1 MQSFR
6 ERSGFHGNQQ
16 CYQQETHELSRLE
29 NYRHH
34 HSQTRQGYEAHSLA
48 AAGTKDCY
56 SQQAYPAYGSGSAPA
71 DKQYKGTKLPGQLL
85 PSGPSAGG
93 YSGHLGSA
101 YPAQYMSEG
110 HLPQKWDDSAHSH
123 LPQYEQELVGR
134 LEPAAG
140 GGPGGGQYLDQTLLP
155 ISQSQC
161 AHPTQPNPPVY
172 TTHPQAKLP
181 QDTSPS
187 PMTYTQGPM
196 HFPQHS
202 QSLSSSTP
210 SYPAVEKCSQTP
222 HCYKSYAMP
231 PTSQYNRQLGS
242 SSIKQSGY
250 RAQGS
255 YTYQQAPSR
264 AGYEQQALSGAQD
277 GLSKYQHFS
286 QPPQNYC
293 LSDISVRSPEQY
305 YQNCSPSSS
314 HSPARSVGR
323 SPSYSST
330 PSPLMVNPES
340 FQYSQPPITTGAAS
354 SSSSSA
360 SGLREQSLLMPPH
373 SHASPSLNPQTAS
386 FAGSL
391 KDRFSEKLLSNPS
404 LWSLNALTSQVENI
418 SNNVQQLLLSE
429 AMVANKK
436 SSKRNQKKTEDFKG
450 QLRALEDGS
459 CPDAQLATPVPE
471 PFGTPQSVHTELQ
484 EGEYSSSSEDQL
496 ERSYYY
502 CGQSR
507 SPAQPTTNSQHAL
520 ETVSSC
526 SATSPDILST
536 KSDDSA
542 HSLPSAEAGENL
554 ATLLKSIGEEK
565 SPKGAL
571 TPSPLKP
578 EQDSPDDIQRL
589 KDSLKENFEESA
601 WLEKTGEEREEPK
614 ERLSVDGDGDG
625 DGDGAA
631 EIRAAE
637 PDGWPDHDKY
647 PSLFQKISKALAGK
661 SYPSDME
668 EQIYQEL
675 QNQYVPDDGGS
686 GEKPSSP
693 SDFNCKTDM
702 VSDVEAEIY
711 KSEFPT
717 DSDASGKTVP
727 FSWSND
733 LVQDQYLT
741 MKEDDSE
748 FPHFDSRSE
757 LFEEKLSAAEREK
770 QEAFEEQHS
779 VLSSRATGAREGED
793 SSPSSEEAMNNKTWA
808 QESGEIGSPAP
819 EQVNRAAA
827 ATETQDAGFPSS
839 ERRSVICDISPS
851 RQPAKAAFSGLNEEA
866 TPLSQVREHIDR
878 HDAVVLEPDSP
889 QLPGKSMLHSAPSW
903 VDTPPSPKKGDEEID
918 PRIDGPTG
926 VTPSTKAE
934 SPPPSAHLTPF
945 HRKHAED
952 KSSQSGR
959 IMHTSVRIRRL
970 SSGVG
975 EALPGTPQEMSMPSS
990 KSMTVTDQTGVM
1002 HKDLSSQTTKL
1013 FPESFPSR
1021 MCTRSFTALA
1031 APKACI
1037 HLKRQV
1043 APKLAKGVAAK
1054 ETLPKIKWKKQKG
1067 PKPALIGHLKGKKTL
1082 SESSSQD
1089 ENHDSSLPPA
1099 APGKDPRAMVLRSRK
1114 PAQEKP
1120 LKHKGKDKRTP
1131 CALPRKLKDTKKH
1144 KASFQKEA
1152 ARGSPKQALAGSQRS
1167 VVYRIK
1173 PEEKAS
1179 PPLKRKASCLSPVPV
1194 KKRRGGKA
1202 GRGDGFQAPLKN
1214 KPGGVKA
1221 PSKRLRQGEHLL
1233 TKDTPLAAVSG
1244 GHCLPPQY
1252 PPKTKYL
1259 PPRKGRGLKYEAL
1272 VQKITSPGAKK
1283 HSSSPPGEPCAA
1295 QAAENRGPAEP
1306 AAGAPGEEGGA
1317 PNATGAPHV
1326 GFARAPTSKR
1336 KRVAA
1341 GEGVEPP
1348 EGPLESGGLVVP
1360 TPRLAK
1366 QRAIKN
1372 NHEMHLKQ
1380 RRKKR
1385 KAPAF
1390 PPPDSA
1396 PAGQQ
1401 ALPPAPALPPS
1412 AGQLPGSPTGPSD
1425 TGAAKR
1431 GARRSAQ
1438 TRQRQGRASDKPKAV
1453 KQTGPNRRNRKH
1465 LSAVKARRGGHRR
1478 PSAPVVEEKQPEI
1491 RLKYVTY
1498 KPQKNENK
1506 PFFSPYVHIDS
1517 SKEFAALCT
1526 IVNRPEEEFL
1536 LLNARK
1542 KSSAKMK
1549 SPAPV
1554 AKAIPNS
1561 SVMLQGPLV
1570 NKNLIDRCLTC
1581 CLCGKPANYRELGDL
1596 CGPYYPEDSIPRKT
1610 LSLKCKL
1617 EPREDRARLSCGAAR
1632 SPPSRPEG
1640 DKGPSGSGSGA
1651 PGRPRRAERAAGE
1664 PGALRPKFRER
1675 YRKLQQFQGYD
1686 RRAAEGEAGPG
1697 KPKEALQ
1704 RLELEAEAKEHWVHE
1719 ACAVWTNGVF
1729 LVSGKLYGLQEAA
1742 LGAAASRCL
1751 KCQDLGASVGCCSKG
1766 CPQKFH
1772 YVCAK
1777 EMGCSLQEENFS
1789 LKCPK
1794 HKSIAIHR
1802 LLKIQTAASGSEH
1815 LALCRL
1821 PPAGQTGNCA
1831 GERREEGSVKTS

>member
-85 PSGPSAGG
+85 SSGPSASG

-110 HLPQKWDDSAHSH
+110 HLPQKWEDSAHTH

-140 GGPGGGQYLDQTLLP
+140 GGPGGGQYLEQTLLP

-172 TTHPQAKLP
+172 TTHPQPKLP

-373 SHASPSLNPQTAS
+373 SHASPSLNPQAAS
-386 FAGSL
+386 FTGSV

-418 SNNVQQLLLSE
+418 SNNVQQLLLTE

-507 SPAQPTTNSQHAL
+507 SPAQPTTNSQHTL

-526 SATSPDILST
+526 SATSPDVLST

-571 TPSPLKP
+571 VPSPLKP
-578 EQDSPDDIQRL
+578 EQNSPDDIQRL

-614 ERLSVDGDGDG
+614 ERLAA

-637 PDGWPDHDKY
+637 PEGWPDHDKY

-661 SYPSDME
+661 SYPGSME

-748 FPHFDSRSE
+748 FPHFNSRSG
-757 LFEEKLSAAEREK
+757 LFEEKLPAAEREK

-779 VLSSRATGAREGED
+779 VVSSRATGAREGED
-793 SSPSSEEAMNNKTWA
+793 SLPSSEEAMNNKTWT

-851 RQPAKAAFSGLNEEA
+851 KQPAKAAFPGLNEEA
-866 TPLSQVREHIDR
+866 TPLSQVREHIDC

-889 QLPGKSMLHSAPSW
+889 QLPGKSMMHSAPSW
-903 VDTPPSPKKGDEEID
+903 ADTPPSPKKGD
-918 PRIDGPTG
+918 
-926 VTPSTKAE
+926 
-934 SPPPSAHLTPF
+934 
-945 HRKHAED
+945 
-952 KSSQSGR
+952 
-959 IMHTSVRIRRL
+959 IRRL

-975 EALPGTPQEMSMPSS
+975 EGLPGTPQEMSMPSS
-990 KSMTVTDQTGVM
+990 KSMTVTDQTGVT

-1067 PKPALIGHLKGKKTL
+1067 PKPAVIGHLKGKKTL
-1082 SESSSQD
+1082 SESSPQD
-1089 ENHDSSLPPA
+1089 ENHNSSLPPA
-1099 APGKDPRAMVLRSRK
+1099 PPGKDPKAMVLRSRK

-1120 LKHKGKDKRTP
+1120 LKHKDKRTP

-1152 ARGSPKQALAGSQRS
+1152 ARGSPKQTLAGSHRS

-1173 PEEKAS
+1173 PPACKPEEKVS
-1179 PPLKRKASCLSPVPV
+1179 PPLKRKASCLSPVPM

-1221 PSKRLRQGEHLL
+1221 PSKRLRQGEHFLS
-1233 TKDTPLAAVSG
+1233 KDTPLADVSG

-1252 PPKTKYL
+1252 PAKTKYL

-1283 HSSSPPGEPCAA
+1283 HSSSPPGEP
-1295 QAAENRGPAEP
+1295 
-1306 AAGAPGEEGGA
+1306 
-1317 PNATGAPHV
+1317 
-1326 GFARAPTSKR
+1326 APTSKR

-1348 EGPLESGGLVVP
+1348 EGPLGSGGLVLT

-1425 TGAAKR
+1425 TSTAKR
-1431 GARRSAQ
+1431 GTRRSAQ
-1438 TRQRQGRASDKPKAV
+1438 TRPRQGRASDKPKAV

-1465 LSAVKARRGGHRR
+1465 LSTVKARRSGHRK

-1536 LLNARK
+1536 LLQARK

-1610 LSLKCKL
+1610 LSFKCKL
-1617 EPREDRARLSCGAAR
+1617 EPREDRARLSCSAAR

-1640 DKGPSGSGSGA
+1640 DKGPSCSGA

-1664 PGALRPKFRER
+1664 PGVLRPK
-1675 YRKLQQFQGYD
+1675 GGGGG
-1686 RRAAEGEAGPG
+1686 A
-1697 KPKEALQ
+1697 ALQ

-1742 LGAAASRCL
+1742 LGAAASVSLSLR
-1751 KCQDLGASVGCCSKG
+1751 LGLA
-1766 CPQKFH
+1766 
-1772 YVCAK
+1772 
-1777 EMGCSLQEENFS
+1777 
-1789 LKCPK
+1789 
-1794 HKSIAIHR
+1794 
-1802 LLKIQTAASGSEH
+1802 QTLG
-1815 LALCRL
+1815 L
-1821 PPAGQTGNCA
+1821 
-1831 GERREEGSVKTS
+1831 